1 MQLTFLQAT
10 FSGHGPGSG
19 RAWLPTGMG
28 PGGRKPGPGIG
39 GSHQVDCEGD
49 SLSASIAAASI
60 LAKVY
65 RDDIMLEMAERYP
78 QYGFEVHK
86 GYGTKRHYAALEE
99 FGPLSHSPAELL
111 KSFMPGSNLTGPWGR
126 RWRRRICGKKAV
138 YPGGL
143 QLPLPLW

>member
-1 MQLTFLQAT
+1 M
-10 FSGHGPGSG
+10 
-19 RAWLPTGMG
+19 
-28 PGGRKPGPGIG
+28 K
-39 GSHQVDCEGD
+39 GD

-99 FGPLSHSPAELL
+99 FGPCPIHRQSFL

-126 RWRRRICGKKAV
+126 RWRRRICGKKRYTLVACNYRCRFGEV
-138 YPGGL
+138 DLIVQDRKYVVFVEVKLRKSARFASAMEYGTVASKSV
-143 QLPLPLW
+143 